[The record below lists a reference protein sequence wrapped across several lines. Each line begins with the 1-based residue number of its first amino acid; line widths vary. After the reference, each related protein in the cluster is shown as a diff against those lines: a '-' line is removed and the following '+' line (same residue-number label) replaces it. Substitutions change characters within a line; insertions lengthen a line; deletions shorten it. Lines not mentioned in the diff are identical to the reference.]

1 MDIAVRK
8 KTGLAV
14 TYIVL
19 AILLIF
25 MVFPEIVTIMNSFM
39 PGWQVG
45 GYKDPLA
52 VDKALML
59 IPEQVTLTQYNNVLL
74 NNYQYWVLF
83 WNSVIL
89 TAPIVAGQ
97 LAVSALAAYFFTVMK
112 NRFKEILFFIYILLM
127 LLPFQ
132 VTLVPAYLTIDALG
146 LMDTRLAVILPGVF
160 STFGAFLLRMHME
173 QIPKS
178 YLESARMDGA
188 GHMKVF
194 WHVAVPMCRAG
205 IVALCI
211 LCFIDNWNM
220 IEPALIFL
228 KDPLT
233 QPLSLYFYSINQ
245 RAIAVAFAASVVYMI
260 PMLLVFMNGEKD
272 LMEGIRGLK

>member
-1 MDIAVRK
+1 MNAVGRK
-8 KTGLAV
+8 RAGLIV
-14 TYIVL
+14 TYALL
-19 AILLIF
+19 AILLVF
-25 MVFPEIVTIMNSFM
+25 MVFPVIVTVTNSFM
-39 PGWQVG
+39 PGWQVA
-45 GYKDPLA
+45 GYKDPSA

-59 IPEQVTLTQYNNVLL
+59 IPEQVTLKQYDSVLL
-74 NNYQYWVLF
+74 NSPQYWDLF

-97 LAVSALAAYFFTVMK
+97 LLVSALAAYFFTFMK
-112 NRFKEILFFIYILLM
+112 NRFKEVLFFIYIVVM

-146 LMDTRLAVILPGVF
+146 LVDTRLAVVLPGIF

-178 YLESARMDGA
+178 YIEAARMDGA
-188 GHMKVF
+188 GHFKVF
-194 WHVAVPMCRAG
+194 WHVAAPMCKAG

-220 IEPALIFL
+220 IEQPLIFMQ
-228 KDPLT
+228 DEAT
-233 QPLSLYFYSINQ
+233 QPLSLFFYSINQ
-245 RAIAVAFAASVVYMI
+245 KAITVAFAASTVYMI
-260 PMLLVFMNGEKD
+260 PMMLVFLNGEKE